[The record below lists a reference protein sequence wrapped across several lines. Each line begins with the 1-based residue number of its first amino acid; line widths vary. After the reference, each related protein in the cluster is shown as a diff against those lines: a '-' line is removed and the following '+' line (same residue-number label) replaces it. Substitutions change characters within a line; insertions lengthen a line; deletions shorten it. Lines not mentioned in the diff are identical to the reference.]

1 MIAIV
6 NKNKVNN
13 KFLPLISIVKHRNTL
28 KKKCKKQLTKE
39 IIENPNSLKAYKEI
53 EVYKIAE
60 VNEDIDLTNCKKE
73 LLFTY
78 EEILNEIIEQ
88 LTKGEE
94 NEHKSK

>member
-6 NKNKVNN
+6 NKNKLNN
-13 KFLPLISIVKHRNTL
+13 KFLPLISLAKDKETL
-28 KKKCKKQLTKE
+28 KTECKKQLMKE
-39 IIENPNSLKAYKEI
+39 IIDNPNSLKAYKEI

-88 LTKGEE
+88 LTKGET

>member
-6 NKNKVNN
+6 NKNKLNK
-13 KFLPLISIVKHRNTL
+13 KFLPLISLVKDKETL
-28 KKKCKKQLTKE
+28 KKECKKQLMKE

-60 VNEDIDLTNCKKE
+60 INEEMELKECNKK

-78 EEILNEIIEQ
+78 EELFKEIIEQ
-88 LTKGEE
+88 ITKGEK
-94 NEHKSK
+94 NEHKS

>member
-13 KFLPLISIVKHRNTL
+13 KFLPLISLINDTKTL
-28 KKKCKKQLTKE
+28 KKECKKQLMKE

-60 VNEDIDLTNCKKE
+60 VSEEMEIKETKKE

-78 EEILNEIIEQ
+78 EEIFKEIIEK
-88 LTKGEE
+88 LTKGE
-94 NEHKSK
+94 

>member
-13 KFLPLISIVKHRNTL
+13 KFLPLISLVKD
-28 KKKCKKQLTKE
+28 KKTTKKECKKQLMKE

-60 VNEDIDLTNCKKE
+60 VNENIDLTNCEKE

-78 EEILNEIIEQ
+78 EELLNEIIEQ
-88 LTKGEE
+88 LTKGE
-94 NEHKSK
+94 NNDNKS

>member
-6 NKNKVNN
+6 NKNKINN
-13 KFLPLISIVKHRNTL
+13 KYLPLISLVSDKNTL
-28 KKKCKKQLTKE
+28 KRECKKQIMKE
-39 IIENPNSLKAYKEI
+39 IIDNPNSLKAYKEI

-88 LTKGEE
+88 LTKGEN
-94 NEHKSK
+94 NE

>member
-6 NKNKVNN
+6 NKNRINN
-13 KFLPLISIVKHRNTL
+13 KFLPLISLVKDRETL
-28 KKKCKKQLTKE
+28 KKECKKQLMKE

-60 VNEDIDLTNCKKE
+60 VNENIDLKNCEKE

-78 EEILNEIIEQ
+78 KELLNEIIEQ
-88 LTKGEE
+88 LTKGEK
-94 NEHKSK
+94 NDSKS

>member
-13 KFLPLISIVKHRNTL
+13 KFLPLISLVKDRNTL
-28 KKKCKKQLTKE
+28 KKECKKQLMKE

-73 LLFTY
+73 LLFSY
-78 EEILNEIIEQ
+78 DEILNEIIEQ
-88 LTKGEE
+88 LTKGETNE
-94 NEHKSK
+94 NKPE

>member
-13 KFLPLISIVKHRNTL
+13 KFLPLISLVKDKKTL
-28 KKKCKKQLTKE
+28 KTECKKQLMKE

-53 EVYKIAE
+53 EVYKVAE
-60 VNEDIDLTNCKKE
+60 VSEEMEIKECKKT

-78 EEILNEIIEQ
+78 EELFKEIIEQ
-88 LTKGEE
+88 LTKGE
-94 NEHKSK
+94 

>member
-13 KFLPLISIVKHRNTL
+13 KFLPLISLVKDKETL
-28 KKKCKKQLTKE
+28 KKQCKTQLMKE

-60 VNEDIDLTNCKKE
+60 VNEDMEIKSCKKE

-78 EEILNEIIEQ
+78 EEILNEIVEQ

-94 NEHKSK
+94 NELKS

>member
-13 KFLPLISIVKHRNTL
+13 KFLPLISLVKDKKTL
-28 KKKCKKQLTKE
+28 KIECKKQLMKE
-39 IIENPNSLKAYKEI
+39 IIENPSSLKAYKEI

-60 VNEDIDLTNCKKE
+60 VSENIDLTNCNKK

-78 EEILNEIIEQ
+78 EELLNEIIEQ
-88 LTKGEE
+88 
-94 NEHKSK
+94 

>member
-13 KFLPLISIVKHRNTL
+13 KFLPLISLINDTKTL
-28 KKKCKKQLTKE
+28 KKQCKTQLMKE

-60 VNEDIDLTNCKKE
+60 VSEEMELKECKKE

-78 EEILNEIIEQ
+78 EELFKEIIEQ
-88 LTKGEE
+88 LTKGEK
-94 NEHKSK
+94 NEHRS